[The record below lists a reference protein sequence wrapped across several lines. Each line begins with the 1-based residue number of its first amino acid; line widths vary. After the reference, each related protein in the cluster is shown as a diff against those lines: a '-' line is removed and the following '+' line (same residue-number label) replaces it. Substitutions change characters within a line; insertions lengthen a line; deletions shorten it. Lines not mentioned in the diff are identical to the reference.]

1 MYWENVLGDVQ
12 ELVPTRQSDLQGEVG
27 AWASPT
33 DMVFETV
40 GWMKWLREDKWDPG
54 QRPGEPQH
62 LKAMEEAADGQPVRW
77 KGTRQMGVVKIRAER
92 RHGGRRDEIPQEGQ
106 APD

>member
-1 MYWENVLGDVQ
+1 MSWKNFLGDNQ
-12 ELVPTRQSDLQGEVG
+12 EPVPTGQSDLQGEVG

-40 GWMKWLREDKWDPG
+40 GWTKWLREEKRDPG

-62 LKAMEEAADGQPVRW
+62 LKGCGGGCGWAASEV
-77 KGTRQMGVVKIRAER
+77 
-92 RHGGRRDEIPQEGQ
+92 EGN
-106 APD
+106 